1 MMEAKNVAIVL
12 LAAGN
17 ARRFGSNKLMTDLD
31 GVPLG
36 VRAARN
42 MADIPAAA
50 HFAVCQPK
58 ATIAP
63 HYADLGY
70 TLVENPNADL
80 GLSASLHLAVA
91 AAEKTKAQA
100 LLITLA
106 DMPFI
111 VAAHI
116 DALIAECDGE
126 IIASSD
132 GAQAMPPAIFPR
144 ATWPKLLETQGDA
157 GARHIL
163 SQAHNLAAPSGSL
176 RDIDTPDDLS
186 ASKSQPLGLD
196 PSI

>member
-1 MMEAKNVAIVL
+1 MMETKNVAIVL

-42 MADIPAAA
+42 LADIPAAA

-58 ATIAP
+58 AAIAP

-91 AAEKTKAQA
+91 AAARVARPPGT
-100 LLITLA
+100 TLGTT
-106 DMPFI
+106 P
-111 VAAHI
+111 
-116 DALIAECDGE
+116 
-126 IIASSD
+126 
-132 GAQAMPPAIFPR
+132 
-144 ATWPKLLETQGDA
+144 
-157 GARHIL
+157 
-163 SQAHNLAAPSGSL
+163 SL
-176 RDIDTPDDLS
+176 RTDGPATRQMGLS
-186 ASKSQPLGLD
+186 PCRA
-196 PSI
+196 

>member
-1 MMEAKNVAIVL
+1 MEAEQVAIVV
-12 LAAGN
+12 LAAGH
-17 ARRFGSNKLMTDLD
+17 ARRFGSDKLMADLD
-31 GVPLG
+31 GAPLG
-36 VRAARN
+36 VRAAR
-42 MADIPAAA
+42 ALLGIPAAA

-91 AAEKTKAQA
+91 AAAKTKAQA
-100 LLITLA
+100 LLIALA

-111 VAAHI
+111 GAAHI
-116 DALIAECDGE
+116 RALIAACDGG

-144 ATWPKLLETQGDA
+144 ATWPLLLATQGDA

-163 SQAHNLAAPSGSL
+163 SQARYLAAPVGSL
-176 RDIDTPDDLS
+176 RDIDTPYDLA
-186 ASKSQPLGLD
+186 ASKSPPLGLD
-196 PSI
+196 HSI